1 MAKKISSSA
10 LVIPIAIFV
19 ILVVVVVLAVA
30 LGSKKNGP
38 KNRKKAAMASRA
50 TSPKQRSRAGA
61 APGSGAGG
69 AGGAGGAAA
78 GQSGMIPIDMPHPDY
93 LTTGATAN
101 SDTPMPAEASVS
113 AMMARAKAS
122 DGPQDT
128 KNITTAQS
136 NLYDGTGIGGTVFA
150 PEQLQ
155 EMHSAKDVMRAFE
168 GSPELRRMLDQ
179 EIEIGRRPANN
190 SGVSRAKP
198 TREETA
204 EIDQIVIDMPVTQ
217 QSHQVGRSGRP
228 SAVSPDRFA
237 NAVGPSNLANL
248 AASRSQY
255 DSLIKD
261 TLVEPHDRE
270 KIAALVA
277 LIQKKV
283 TDPAARARLLM
294 LVKPLISAVFKDE
307 EAAQQALQ
315 NGGTGYIGFTD
326 RIDSRGTS
334 GSIAARYSAGDGGDL
349 MPLFGNYP
357 PITTINRDRL
367 NACGVATHQ
376 AYEFAA
382 GRDFGGFQ

>member
-1 MAKKISSSA
+1 MAKKVGSKA
-10 LVIPIAIFV
+10 LIIPIAIFV
-19 ILVVVVVLAVA
+19 ALVLAMVLAVA
-30 LGSKKNGP
+30 LGGKKNDA
-38 KNRKKAAMASRA
+38 KKKRTAAR
-50 TSPKQRSRAGA
+50 TRSTAKRGRAGA
-61 APGSGAGG
+61 ASAS
-69 AGGAGGAAA
+69 AAMPA
-78 GQSGMIPIDMPHPDY
+78 AVPASLVPTDVPHPEY
-93 LTTGATAN
+93 LVNGATAN
-101 SDTPMPAEASVS
+101 SEQPMPAVASVP
-113 AMMARAKAS
+113 AMMSRATAS
-122 DGPQDT
+122 RGPQDA
-128 KNITTAQS
+128 KFMTTAQE
-136 NLYDGTGIGGTVFA
+136 NLYDGTGIGGTVFDLSV
-150 PEQLQ
+150 LQ
-155 EMHSAKDVMRAFE
+155 DMKSSDDVLRAFT
-168 GSPELRRMLDQ
+168 SNPALRAELDK
-179 EIEIGRRPANN
+179 EIEIARTPANN
-190 SGVSRAKP
+190 SGVNRAKP
-198 TREETA
+198 SREEAA

-217 QSHQVGRSGRP
+217 QSHHVGRSGRP
-228 SAVSPDRFA
+228 SAVSPERFA

-261 TLVEPHDRE
+261 TLVQPEERE

-334 GSIAARYSAGDGGDL
+334 GSIASRYSAGDGGDL
-349 MPLFGNYP
+349 APMIFNYP
-357 PITTINRDRL
+357 PVTTINRDRL

-376 AYEFAA
+376 AYEFAN

>member
-1 MAKKISSSA
+1 MAKKVGSKA
-10 LVIPIAIFV
+10 LIIPIAIFV
-19 ILVVVVVLAVA
+19 ALVLAMVLAVA
-30 LGSKKNGP
+30 LGGKKSDA
-38 KNRKKAAMASRA
+38 KKKRTAAR
-50 TSPKQRSRAGA
+50 TRSTAKRGRAGA
-61 APGSGAGG
+61 ASAS
-69 AGGAGGAAA
+69 AAMPA
-78 GQSGMIPIDMPHPDY
+78 AVPAAVPASLVPTDVPHPEY
-93 LTTGATAN
+93 LVNGATAN
-101 SDTPMPAEASVS
+101 SEQPMPAVASVP
-113 AMMARAKAS
+113 AMMSRATAS
-122 DGPQDT
+122 RGPQDA
-128 KNITTAQS
+128 KFMTTAQE
-136 NLYDGTGIGGTVFA
+136 NLYDGTGIGGTVFDLSV
-150 PEQLQ
+150 LQ
-155 EMHSAKDVMRAFE
+155 DMKSSDDVLRAFT
-168 GSPELRRMLDQ
+168 SNPALRAELDK
-179 EIEIGRRPANN
+179 EIEIARTPANN
-190 SGVSRAKP
+190 SGVNRAKP
-198 TREETA
+198 SREEAA

-217 QSHQVGRSGRP
+217 QSHHVGRSGRP
-228 SAVSPDRFA
+228 SAVSPERFA

-261 TLVEPHDRE
+261 TLVQPEERE

-334 GSIAARYSAGDGGDL
+334 GSIASRYSAGDGGDL
-349 MPLFGNYP
+349 APMIFNYP
-357 PITTINRDRL
+357 PVTTINRDRL

-376 AYEFAA
+376 AYEFAN